1 MRPEIFVG
9 QKKRV
14 AAGAAERRSGGGRP
28 SRAES
33 ARLRDTILD
42 VATEIFLTQGFGA
55 TSIDAVAE
63 RARISKR
70 TFYVRFRDKDELF
83 EAVVRRFIEAWMPP
97 FDATL
102 HEAAPL
108 DEILLHAAQRI
119 QAAALSPDALA
130 LHRVIVAE
138 AQRFP
143 ELARIVNA
151 LGTAKGV
158 ERIAALLEHHRRS
171 AEPGGAAAPE
181 GISDNSRFA
190 AEHFIYMVL
199 SVPQRRALGLGRP
212 LAPDELSE
220 WTRRTVR
227 LFLEGY
233 WGRESAVTGS
243 GVTPQR

>member
-1 MRPEIFVG
+1 LRPESVARR
-9 QKKRV
+9 KKPIET
-14 AAGAAERRSGGGRP
+14 AERRGGGGRP

-42 VATEIFLTQGFGA
+42 IATELFLTQGFGA
-55 TSIDAVAE
+55 TSIDAIAE

-70 TFYVRFRDKDELF
+70 TFYARFRDKDDVF
-83 EAVVRRFIEAWMPP
+83 EAVIRRFIEAWMPP

-102 HEAAPL
+102 HESAPL
-108 DEILLHAAQRI
+108 DEVLLHTAQQI

-143 ELARIVNA
+143 ELARIVNQ
-151 LGTAKGV
+151 LGTTKGV
-158 ERIAALLEHHRRS
+158 ERIAALLEHDRRS
-171 AEPGGAAAPE
+171 APPDGTTAPDD
-181 GISDNSRFA
+181 ISDDSRFA

-212 LAPDELSE
+212 LAPDELAE
-220 WTRRTVR
+220 WTRKTVR

-233 WGRESAVTGS
+233 RGRGGA
-243 GVTPQR
+243 P

>member
-1 MRPEIFVG
+1 LRPESLSR
-9 QKKRV
+9 QKKLMDT
-14 AAGAAERRSGGGRP
+14 AERRGGGRP

-42 VATEIFLTQGFGA
+42 IATELFLTQGFGA
-55 TSIDAVAE
+55 TSIDAIAE

-70 TFYVRFRDKDELF
+70 TFYARFRDKDDLF

-108 DEILLHAAQRI
+108 EDVLLHAAGQI
-119 QAAALSPDALA
+119 QAVALSQDALA

-158 ERIAALLEHHRRS
+158 ERIAALLEYDRRS
-171 AEPGGAAAPE
+171 TEAEGTVTAEDVG
-181 GISDNSRFA
+181 DDSRFA

-199 SVPQRRALGLGRP
+199 SVPQRRALGLGRA
-212 LAPDELSE
+212 LLPDELAA

-227 LFLEGY
+227 LFLDGY
-233 WGRESAVTGS
+233 HGQRSA
-243 GVTPQR
+243 P